1 MSKVMLDTEIVGIIH
16 GIVVNDD
23 CIEDNNIYMEFL
35 EKLGSLVAE
44 YCGGEVVTV
53 SPPMGGGDPHDRHA
67 VHFAW
72 NDSVPEGGG
81 VYADF
86 DTDKTLREW
95 EQESTVEMA
104 VAGGAS

>member
-1 MSKVMLDTEIVGIIH
+1 MSKVILDTEIVEIIH
-16 GIVVNDD
+16 GIVTNDNGID
-23 CIEDNNIYMEFL
+23 DSDSYMEFL
-35 EKLGSLVAE
+35 GKLGDLVAE

-53 SPPMGGGDPHDRHA
+53 SSPMGDGDPRDRHA

-72 NDSVPEGGG
+72 NESVPEGGG

-104 VAGGAS
+104 VAGGVS

>member
-1 MSKVMLDTEIVGIIH
+1 MSKVILDTEIVEIIH
-16 GIVVNDD
+16 GIVTNDNSID
-23 CIEDNNIYMEFL
+23 GNDSYMEFL
-35 EKLGSLVAE
+35 GKLGSLVAE

-72 NDSVPEGGG
+72 DDSVPEGGG

-86 DTDKTLREW
+86 DTDKTLGEW
-95 EQESTVEMA
+95 EEESTVEMA